1 MQARL
6 LLSATLMVA
15 WAPLAA
21 AQYFD
26 ADQQPQPQQPQQ
38 EQPQPAPQP
47 QQPAKPKPAPKPKPA
62 AVKKPA
68 PASAPAVAAMPA
80 ALPGPAA
87 AKARLLEKIG
97 DWSVFIHEDTGG
109 RVCFAASAPTD
120 MQPKT
125 AVAKRTPVVFYVTAW
140 QKDGVRNEISV
151 KLGYPVKPN
160 SAAAVT
166 AGGRSFTLPSDEDK
180 AYTKDLADEQK
191 LLAAMAGGGAMVVK
205 ATSAKGTATTDQYSL
220 EGLAAA
226 VQKAQQACL

>member
-1 MQARL
+1 MQTRL
-6 LLSATLMVA
+6 LLSAILAVA
-15 WAPLAA
+15 FAPLAA
-21 AQYFD
+21 AQDFD
-26 ADQQPQPQQPQQ
+26 TEQQQQQQ
-38 EQPQPAPQP
+38 QQPAPQP
-47 QQPAKPKPAPKPKPA
+47 QQPAKPKPPKPKPA
-62 AVKKPA
+62 AAAAPAVKKPA
-68 PASAPAVAAMPA
+68 AVAVASPV
-80 ALPGPAA
+80 ALPGPAVP
-87 AKARLLEKIG
+87 KARLLEKIG

-120 MQPKT
+120 MEPKS
-125 AVAKRTPVVFYVTAW
+125 AAAKRTPVVFYVTAW

-151 KLGYPVKPN
+151 KLGYSIKPK

-166 AGGRSFTLPSDEDK
+166 AGGRSFTLPSDDDK